1 MSKKIK
7 SNKSWFSRLFSFTE
21 EIAMDLGTAN
31 SIIIHNDKIVVDEPS
46 VVAIENKTDR
56 LRAVGTEAYQMEG
69 KEPPGLR
76 TVRPLRDGAI
86 ADFQAAE
93 AMIRGMVKMVGSKR
107 WKFTP
112 SLRMVVCIPSGSTEV
127 EIRAVRDSSEHVGGR
142 DVYMIYEPMAA
153 ALGIGLDV
161 EAPEGNMIVDI
172 GGGSTE
178 IAVISLGGIVSNK
191 SIRLAGNDLTADI
204 MEYMGRVHNLKV
216 GRTMAELIKINV
228 GSALPVLDNPPEPFI
243 VTGPNRMTALPM
255 QVPVTYEEIS
265 KCIEN
270 TITKMED
277 AVLEAL
283 AQTPPELY
291 ADIVRNGIYLAGG
304 GALLRGLAKRFTDKI
319 GIEFK
324 IAEDP
329 LHAVAKGTG
338 VALKNINRFSFL
350 IR

>member
-1 MSKKIK
+1 
-7 SNKSWFSRLFSFTE
+7 
-21 EIAMDLGTAN
+21 MDLGTAN
-31 SIIIHNDKIVVDEPS
+31 SIIIHNDQIVVDEPS
-46 VVAIENKTDR
+46 VVAIDNKTEE
-56 LRAVGTEAYQMEG
+56 LQAVGTAAHLMEG

-76 TVRPLRDGAI
+76 TVRPLRDGVI

-93 AMIRGMVKMVGSKR
+93 VMIRGMVKMVGSKR

-112 SLRMVVCIPSGSTEV
+112 ALRMVVCIPSGSTEV
-127 EIRAVRDSSEHVGGR
+127 EIRAVRDSSEHAGGR

-178 IAVISLGGIVSNK
+178 IAVISLGGIVCNK
-191 SIRLAGNDLTADI
+191 SIRLAGNDLSEDI
-204 MEYMGRVHNLKV
+204 KEYMGRVHNVKV
-216 GRTMAELIKINV
+216 GMTTAELIKIQV
-228 GSALPVLDNPPEPFI
+228 GSALPELDNPPEPFTVI
-243 VTGPNRMTALPM
+243 GPNRITGLPM
-255 QVPVTYEEIS
+255 DVVVTYDEIS

-270 TITKMED
+270 TISKMEN

-283 AQTPPELY
+283 SQTPPELY
-291 ADIVRNGIYLAGG
+291 ADIVHNGIYLAGG

-324 IAEDP
+324 VADDP

-338 VALKNINRFSFL
+338 VALKNIHRFSFL